1 MQTQTD
7 AETMAPPQ
15 IMPPGVGVGLAVAPS
30 CYLVQRRRRDLEYK
44 GLVDPV
50 NERVTIKQMRFRDA
64 RLFTF
69 DVLRA
74 ARAHEVGKVLLYARE
89 EDWLA
94 LLSQG
99 FVLEAVLDG
108 YFHGRPAYLMGY
120 LLTTARRACGDLA
133 REQAVVESALSADP
147 EPAPDLPDGL
157 QVVTATAEIAPD
169 LARIYQETFT
179 SFPSPL
185 HEPEFVARLIESGEG
200 IFRAVMDGPR
210 VASAAAAEMDR
221 EWGAAEITNCA
232 TRPEYRGE
240 GLMQIL
246 IADLEQDAEREG
258 ATTLFSIA
266 RASSFGM
273 NRALGKAGYQFR
285 GRLRGNSH
293 IMGGYEDMHLWV
305 KSRHELLPTTRAGI
319 AGVEEK

>member
-1 MQTQTD
+1 MQTQT
-7 AETMAPPQ
+7 ETMAPPLV
-15 IMPPGVGVGLAVAPS
+15 MAPGVGVGPAVAPS

-50 NERVTIKQMRFRDA
+50 NERVTVKQMRFRDA
-64 RLFTF
+64 RLFTA

-120 LLTTARRACGDLA
+120 LLTTARRACGDLG

-147 EPAPDLPDGL
+147 EAAPDLPDGL
-157 QVVTATAEIAPD
+157 RVVTATTAMAPE
-169 LARIYQETFT
+169 LAAIYRDIFT

-185 HEPEFVARLIESGEG
+185 HEPEFVAQLIDSGEG
-200 IFRAVMDGPR
+200 IFRAVLDGSR
-210 VASAAAAEMDR
+210 IASAAAAEMDR

-232 TRPEYRGE
+232 TLPEFRGE

-246 IADLEQDAEREG
+246 ISDLEEDAEKQG

-273 NRALGKAGYQFR
+273 NRALGKAGYRFR
-285 GRLRGNSH
+285 GCLRGNSH

-305 KSRHELLPTTRAGI
+305 KSRFDLLEREGAGI
-319 AGVEEK
+319 DGIEAK